1 MKVKKK
7 LEEEL
12 AKLQKQQDKKKKKS
26 PGITAANIDSEGRLS
41 GKGIGK
47 GKSTS
52 RRCATCGALG
62 HIRTN
67 KTCPLYYTVHNKSNP
82 NYIPG
87 SEKTA
92 AELSAIASAQSLSS
106 SATAAGTGAPAVP
119 APQQPPQAPPPA

>member
-1 MKVKKK
+1 RQRKLLEDPMELDTDNIVLTNDAEENKKVKKK

-12 AKLQKQQDKKKKKS
+12 AKLQRLQDKKKKKGLLS
-26 PGITAANIDSEGRLS
+26 INIDSEGRIS

-87 SEKTA
+87 TE
-92 AELSAIASAQSLSS
+92 
-106 SATAAGTGAPAVP
+106 GAFDLL
-119 APQQPPQAPPPA
+119 QKENEE